1 MSHLESVYHG
11 SVLLVLILAL
21 FASERLA
28 CVHDPKKT
36 LRYAPKRVSQQLT
49 GLINDC
55 PFIVG

>member
-1 MSHLESVYHG
+1 
-11 SVLLVLILAL
+11 VLILAL

-28 CVHDPKKT
+28 YVHDPKKT